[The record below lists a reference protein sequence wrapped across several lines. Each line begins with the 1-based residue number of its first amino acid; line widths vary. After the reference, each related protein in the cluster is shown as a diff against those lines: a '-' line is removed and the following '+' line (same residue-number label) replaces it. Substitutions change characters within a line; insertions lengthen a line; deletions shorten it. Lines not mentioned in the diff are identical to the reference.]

1 MSKEYITQ
9 KIVELEKQIK
19 VTEDMRTEA
28 LTKKKMY
35 EESLKEKEE
44 ALKKLGTTPENAE
57 EKMKELEASINE
69 KIKFMEDN
77 LPLDL
82 LRKWGKIN

>member
-9 KIVELEKQIK
+9 KIAELEKQIK

-35 EESLKEKEE
+35 GESLKEKEE
-44 ALKKLGTTPENAE
+44 ALKKLGTTPETAE
-57 EKMKELEASINE
+57 DKMKELEASINE
-69 KIKFMEDN
+69 KIKFMEEN
-77 LPLDL
+77 LPLEL
-82 LRKWGKIN
+82 LRKWGKIS

>member
-9 KIVELEKQIK
+9 KIAELEKQIK

-44 ALKKLGTTPENAE
+44 ALKKLGTTPEAAE